1 MNGECSHT
9 VIKGTITLFPSRN
22 KKEVIFGLNSNS
34 YLKSVYLFICRQKER
49 VIDAIN
55 VFWNWKVE
63 NIP

>member
-1 MNGECSHT
+1 MNGECSHV
-9 VIKGTITLFPSRN
+9 VIKSTIKLFPLRD
-22 KKEVIFGLNSNS
+22 KKEVIFGIKCNSH
-34 YLKSVYLFICRQKER
+34 LKSVYLSICRQKER